1 MVNKI
6 TKWLMVIATILI
18 WILLLIGIFY
28 KPNEAKRDYHIQI
41 DTVYNKVRL
50 DSIEYNIVKLDSTI
64 VKLKVKYD
72 VIIEKSYTL
81 DDSSSVELFKQLSMG
96 TD

>member
-1 MVNKI
+1 MVDKI
-6 TKWLMVIATILI
+6 TRWFIIIAIILI

-28 KPNEAKRDYHIQI
+28 KPNVPKRDYHIQI

-72 VIIEKSYTL
+72 VIIEKTYTL
-81 DDSSSVELFKQLSMG
+81 NDSSSVELFKQLSMG

>member
-1 MVNKI
+1 MVDKI
-6 TKWLMVIATILI
+6 TKCFIYIATILVL
-18 WILLLIGIFY
+18 ILFIGRMFY
-28 KPNEAKRDYHIQI
+28 KPNVPKRDYHIQI

-72 VIIEKSYTL
+72 VVIEKSYTL
-81 DDSSSVELFKQLSMG
+81 NDSTSVELFKQLSMG